1 MSVKCPNCK
10 RIITKNVKKKLTP
23 VEHMSLLMEDAKKWS
38 SFMKKQLN
46 KNLNKENINASKEKR
61 TWKNYR

>member
-23 VEHMSLLMEDAKKWS
+23 IERMSLLMEDAKKWS
-38 SFMKKQLN
+38 DFMKQQFN

-61 TWKNYR
+61 T